1 MGEILAGERRRSR
14 AKKKNQARRRGC
26 TPSQLAI
33 AWVLAKGDDIIP
45 IPGTKRRRYLEENA
59 AAADLALTGA
69 ELRELEAIFPP
80 GIAQGLRYPETM
92 MGSLDG

>member
-1 MGEILAGERRRSR
+1 MTSS
-14 AKKKNQARRRGC
+14 
-26 TPSQLAI
+26 P
-33 AWVLAKGDDIIP
+33 
-45 IPGTKRRRYLEENA
+45 